1 MASTETVQPPAPPRR
16 RTRRGIALDVVVLV
30 GIVALVAFAGAARL
44 AADRLPRAAASPLR
58 PLPAGLAHPKLRDV
72 PVGLRAGDLPRAATA
87 LPRNPRARRL
97 LPILRNGT
105 PRPARPAP
113 YPYRYRAL
121 EDVLPKRFAPSQVV
135 AATDLGA
142 KLILLDRAGRGSVWG
157 APAAYAVLDR
167 ARAGGAC
174 DPSLDLLLLVAAA
187 TDTTP
192 RIIAGEAARARRAC
206 PGDPTPGWLF
216 AQYQSSSGLPLSAG
230 EAADLRPAARTFAQL
245 AHDMPGA
252 AAAWSGQ
259 ADALVREALA
269 TAP

>member
-72 PVGLRAGDLPRAATA
+72 PVGLRAGDLTRAATA
-87 LPRNPRARRL
+87 LLGERRARRL
-97 LPILRNGT
+97 LRIVRTGT
-105 PRPARPAP
+105 SGTALPGR

-142 KLILLDRAGRGSVWG
+142 KLILLDRAGRGPVG
-157 APAAYAVLDR
+157 ASPAAYAALDR

-192 RIIAGEAARARRAC
+192 EII
-206 PGDPTPGWLF
+206 
-216 AQYQSSSGLPLSAG
+216 
-230 EAADLRPAARTFAQL
+230 
-245 AHDMPGA
+245 
-252 AAAWSGQ
+252 
-259 ADALVREALA
+259 
-269 TAP
+269 